1 MFNSNGFVPCHLCG
15 TLCQPQYSEENSYD
29 IICSNI
35 SCRSTGIAF
44 HVLNLPEK
52 PTFKR
57 LYATMYNGKPVGIYE
72 SNRARLLVKYE
83 NPSVDSPDN
92 LMDSAFSHNNGSNGE
107 IEVLSEYI
115 RKLIL
120 KTERY
125 DY

>member
-1 MFNSNGFVPCHLCG
+1 MFSENGFLPCPTCGIRCQTQFLEGKLQILCASAK
-15 TLCQPQYSEENSYD
+15 CAIKNSE
-29 IICSNI
+29 
-35 SCRSTGIAF
+35 ALL
-44 HVLNLPEK
+44 VPEK

-72 SNRARLLVKYE
+72 SNRARLLVRYE

-92 LMDSAFSHNNGSNGE
+92 LRDSAFSHDNGSHGQ

-120 KTERY
+120 KIEPYETIKL
-125 DY
+125 